1 MKRAKGINPPS
12 NRDAIESWLD
22 VLVSMLNLPS
32 SQRDQVRDELEDHLR
47 SRVDDLLIMGKPEPD
62 AIQAAI
68 HELGETAE
76 LAKLISSASRTRT
89 PFRRFAMNATF
100 FVLAGSIMTASI
112 SMMMPTSAHNATNT
126 TITLSEEAAP
136 IAAAAADPF
145 QAFTIDVRNATFGEL
160 FDEIEAHADRPLI
173 IHWDM
178 LEEFGFSSD
187 TPINIDSNPINAKL
201 VFTILAERTEQVF
214 YNSMAAFERPDRIEI
229 GNQDQFDRRTTVK
242 RIYDLSVF
250 RQPSPPSTS
259 RSSQTNNVFTPP
271 TQNTVQRLMDLMQSH
286 VSSRDWTSKGGALAT
301 SSVLNSTLVV
311 TAPERMHEDIRVLLE
326 ELKAQHESQQREQH
340 TQSREALDR
349 IHAEYEVAKQKYLS
363 KSNDYGRIELQGQ
376 QIEQHMEQGELS
388 GPEFDKARAELGDL
402 SLMLKELRLELQ
414 EQERRY
420 ESLQALLINAE
431 SDLIRAELN

>member
-32 SQRDQVRDELEDHLR
+32 SERDQVRDELEDHLR
-47 SRVDDLLIMGKPEPD
+47 SRVDDLLIMGKPETE

-229 GNQDQFDRRTTVK
+229 GNRSQFDRRTK
-242 RIYDLSVF
+242 EKKIYDLSVF
-250 RQPSPPSTS
+250 TQPYLAVATDSNRNS
-259 RSSQTNNVFTPP
+259 RMAAQ
-271 TQNTVQRLMDLMQSH
+271 TQNTVQRVMDLMQSH
-286 VSSRDWTSKGGALAT
+286 VSSKDWTSLGGSLAT
-301 SSVLNSTLVV
+301 ASTLNSTLVV

-349 IHAEYEVAKQKYLS
+349 IRAEYEVAKQKYLT

-431 SDLIRAELN
+431 SDQIRAELN

>member
-1 MKRAKGINPPS
+1 MKRTRGISPPS

-47 SRVDDLLIMGKPEPD
+47 SRVDDLLIMGKSEPD

-112 SMMMPTSAHNATNT
+112 SMMMPTSTHNATNT

-136 IAAAAADPF
+136 IAAAAPDPF
-145 QAFTIDVRNATFGEL
+145 EAFTIDVRNATFGEL

-178 LEEFGFSSD
+178 LEQFGFSSD
-187 TPINIDSNPINAKL
+187 TPINIDSNPINAEL

-214 YNSMAAFERPDRIEI
+214 YNSMAAFKRPDRIEI
-229 GNQDQFDRRTTVK
+229 GNRDQFDRRTTVK

-250 RQPSPPSTS
+250 TQPSPPSTS
-259 RSSQTNNVFTPP
+259 NSGQTSSVFSPR
-271 TQNTVQRLMDLMQSH
+271 TQHTVQRVMDLMQSH
-286 VSSRDWTSKGGALAT
+286 VSSRDWTPNGGSLAT

-311 TAPERMHEDIRVLLE
+311 TAPERMHEEIRVLLE

-349 IHAEYEVAKQKYLS
+349 IRAEYEVAKQKYLT
-363 KSNDYGRIELQGQ
+363 KSNDYGRIELQGK
-376 QIEQHMEQGELS
+376 QIEQRIIQGELS
-388 GPEFDKARAELGDL
+388 GPDFEKAKAQLGDL
-402 SLMLKELRLELQ
+402 ELMLKELRIELQ

-420 ESLQALLINAE
+420 ESLQALLISAE
-431 SDLIRAELN
+431 SEQLRAGLN